1 MHTTTNLLVATNFF
15 GLSSSNIPNYKIYN
29 HIYQF
34 NILFKAVLY
43 DLMDNF
49 IYFSNGQFH
58 IFKLTSTRT
67 SEKGKWYLPNL
78 YNQTNNLFFF
88 FSPSLCF
95 RMSIE
100 NSL

>member
-49 IYFSNGQFH
+49 IYLNLLQLELQKKGNGICQIYITKLIIFS
-58 IFKLTSTRT
+58 S
-67 SEKGKWYLPNL
+67 
-78 YNQTNNLFFF
+78 FFLL
-88 FSPSLCF
+88 LCV
-95 RMSIE
+95 SG
-100 NSL
+100 

>member
-58 IFKLTSTRT
+58 IFKLQL
-67 SEKGKWYLPNL
+67 ELQKKGNGICQIYITKLIIFSS
-78 YNQTNNLFFF
+78 FFLL
-88 FSPSLCF
+88 LCV
-95 RMSIE
+95 SG
-100 NSL
+100 